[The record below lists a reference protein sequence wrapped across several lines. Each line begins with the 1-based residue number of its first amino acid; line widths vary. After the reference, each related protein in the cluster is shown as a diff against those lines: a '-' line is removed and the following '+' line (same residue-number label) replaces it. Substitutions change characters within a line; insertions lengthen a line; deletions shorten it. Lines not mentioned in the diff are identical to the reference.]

1 MPPRSA
7 QAGFTLMEMLV
18 TLAVA
23 ALIGAI
29 AAPRL
34 ELAVQALELGGSARQ
49 LALDLARARAMALR
63 RGEVVVLSL
72 LSDGLGYRG
81 PAGTVRL
88 PAGLHLDGPA
98 EIRFGADGQTA
109 GARLLL
115 TGARRRIA
123 LDLRPVSGG
132 VSLERLP
139 AAGGRP

>member
-63 RGEVVVLSL
+63 RGEVVALSL
-72 LSDGLGYRG
+72 LSDGQGYRS

-88 PAGLHLDGPA
+88 PAGLRLDGPA

-115 TGARRRIA
+115 TGTRRRIA
-123 LDLRPVSGG
+123 LEIGPVAGTI
-132 VSLERLP
+132 SLERLP